1 MELWKELL
9 ICGLQDE
16 NFEFNY
22 MSDNVLKQMIEVESY
37 KILMQIKKLI
47 DDDNFSDKDCFM
59 KIEEILNVLGENNI
73 LCNRHDFGWS
83 F

>member
-47 DDDNFSDKDCFM
+47 DDDNFSDKDCFI

-73 LCNRHDFGWS
+73 LCNRHDFG
-83 F
+83 